1 MCEGCEERIHVGHQ
15 VHRIDRSISKLLEMR
30 VKEEGLDEIALMHG
44 WILRYL
50 YEHQDKEIYQKDI
63 EKYFGICRSAVT
75 NIIQTLEKKGYI
87 CRASVAN
94 DARLKKVMLT
104 EKGRE
109 NHEKLGEI
117 FQKMDAQLEE
127 GITEEELNIENMI
140 YEIRGKQ
147 VMLDSDLAKL
157 YQCKNGTKSINL
169 AVNRNVK
176 KFPNDFYF
184 QLTNNETENLRFHF
198 ETSNSTTNYGGKR
211 YNPYAFTEQGV
222 AMLATVLHTP
232 VAAEVS
238 VNIMRAFVKMRK
250 YISANLIEQDNM
262 KNMLI
267 KHDNEI
273 KLLQESFSKLEEKEK
288 INHIFYEGQI
298 YYAYS
303 LLIDIFNEAKK
314 EIIIIDNYADKS
326 ILDMI
331 TNLNV
336 KVIIVTRKFNLLKDI
351 DIKKYNKQY
360 QNLKVIYSD
369 KFHDRFIILDKKVLY
384 HSGASYKDLGNKCFA
399 ITKMEDKEYLK
410 TIIKNIGEDKC
421 TN

>member
-1 MCEGCEERIHVGHQ
+1 M
-15 VHRIDRSISKLLEMR
+15 
-30 VKEEGLDEIALMHG
+30 
-44 WILRYL
+44 
-50 YEHQDKEIYQKDI
+50 YE
-63 EKYFGICRSAVT
+63 
-75 NIIQTLEKKGYI
+75 
-87 CRASVAN
+87 
-94 DARLKKVMLT
+94 LK
-104 EKGRE
+104 
-109 NHEKLGEI
+109 
-117 FQKMDAQLEE
+117 
-127 GITEEELNIENMI
+127 EELNIENMI

-157 YQCKNGTKSINL
+157 YNVETKRINEAVKNNPD
-169 AVNRNVK
+169 
-176 KFPNDFYF
+176 KFPGRFYF
-184 QLTNNETENLRFHF
+184 RINENEFLSLKSKFS
-198 ETSNSTTNYGGKR
+198 TSKGGSRKGH
-211 YNPYAFTEQGV
+211 NVFTEQGI
-222 AMLATVLHTP
+222 AMLSTILKSK
-232 VAAEVS
+232 VAVETS
-238 VNIMRAFVKMRK
+238 IRIMDAFVKMRK

-298 YYAYS
+298 YNAYL

-336 KVIIVTRKFNLLKDI
+336 KVIIVTKKFNLLKDI

-360 QNLKVIYSD
+360 HNLKVIYSD

-399 ITKMEDKEYLK
+399 INKIEDNEYLK
-410 TIIKNIGEDKC
+410 NILKKIKE
-421 TN
+421 

>member
-1 MCEGCEERIHVGHQ
+1 MYE
-15 VHRIDRSISKLLEMR
+15 L
-30 VKEEGLDEIALMHG
+30 KEDL
-44 WILRYL
+44 
-50 YEHQDKEIYQKDI
+50 
-63 EKYFGICRSAVT
+63 S
-75 NIIQTLEKKGYI
+75 
-87 CRASVAN
+87 
-94 DARLKKVMLT
+94 
-104 EKGRE
+104 
-109 NHEKLGEI
+109 
-117 FQKMDAQLEE
+117 
-127 GITEEELNIENMI
+127 IENMI

-147 VMLDSDLAKL
+147 VMLDCDLAKL
-157 YQCKNGTKSINL
+157 YNVETKRINEAVKNNPY
-169 AVNRNVK
+169 
-176 KFPNDFYF
+176 KFPERFSFFLNDFEF
-184 QLTNNETENLRFHF
+184 TNLRSKFS
-198 ETSNSTTNYGGKR
+198 TSSLESKYGGRR
-211 YNPYAFTEQGV
+211 YNPRVFTEQGI
-222 AMLATVLHTP
+222 AMLSTILKSK
-232 VAAEVS
+232 VAVETS
-238 VNIMRAFVKMRK
+238 IRIMDAFVKMRK

-298 YYAYS
+298 YDAYS
-303 LLIDIFNEAKK
+303 LLIDIFKEAKK

-351 DIKKYNKQY
+351 DIKKYNRQY
-360 QNLKVIYSD
+360 HNLKVIYSD
-369 KFHDRFIILDKKVLY
+369 KFHDRFIIIDKKVLY

>member
-1 MCEGCEERIHVGHQ
+1 MYE
-15 VHRIDRSISKLLEMR
+15 L
-30 VKEEGLDEIALMHG
+30 KED
-44 WILRYL
+44 
-50 YEHQDKEIYQKDI
+50 
-63 EKYFGICRSAVT
+63 
-75 NIIQTLEKKGYI
+75 
-87 CRASVAN
+87 
-94 DARLKKVMLT
+94 
-104 EKGRE
+104 
-109 NHEKLGEI
+109 
-117 FQKMDAQLEE
+117 
-127 GITEEELNIENMI
+127 LNIENMI

-147 VMLDSDLAKL
+147 VMLDSDLARL

-198 ETSNSTTNYGGKR
+198 ETSSSTTNYGGKR

-238 VNIMRAFVKMRK
+238 VNIMRSFVKMRK

-298 YYAYS
+298 YDAYS
-303 LLIDIFNEAKK
+303 LLIDIFKEAKK

-336 KVIIVTRKFNLLKDI
+336 KVIIVTKKFNLLKDI
-351 DIKKYNKQY
+351 DIKKYNTQY
-360 QNLKVIYSD
+360 HNLKVIYSD

>member
-1 MCEGCEERIHVGHQ
+1 MYE
-15 VHRIDRSISKLLEMR
+15 L
-30 VKEEGLDEIALMHG
+30 KED
-44 WILRYL
+44 
-50 YEHQDKEIYQKDI
+50 
-63 EKYFGICRSAVT
+63 
-75 NIIQTLEKKGYI
+75 
-87 CRASVAN
+87 
-94 DARLKKVMLT
+94 
-104 EKGRE
+104 
-109 NHEKLGEI
+109 
-117 FQKMDAQLEE
+117 
-127 GITEEELNIENMI
+127 LNIENMI

-147 VMLDSDLAKL
+147 VMLDSDLARL

-222 AMLATVLHTP
+222 AMLATILHTP

-238 VNIMRAFVKMRK
+238 VNIMRTFVKMRK
-250 YISANLIEQDNM
+250 IISSNLIEQKYINE
-262 KNMLI
+262 LVI
-267 KHDNEI
+267 KDNERI
-273 KLLQESFSKLEEKEK
+273 NLLEESFLKLEEKEK

-298 YYAYS
+298 YDAYS
-303 LLIDIFNEAKK
+303 LLIDIFKEAKK

-336 KVIIVTRKFNLLKDI
+336 KVIIVTKKFNLLKDI

-360 QNLKVIYSD
+360 HNLKVIYND
-369 KFHDRFIILDKKVLY
+369 KFHDRFIIIDKKVLY

-399 ITKMEDKEYLK
+399 INKIKDDEYLEN
-410 TIIKNIGEDKC
+410 ILIKIGL
-421 TN
+421 

>member
-1 MCEGCEERIHVGHQ
+1 MY
-15 VHRIDRSISKLLEMR
+15 KL
-30 VKEEGLDEIALMHG
+30 KEDL
-44 WILRYL
+44 
-50 YEHQDKEIYQKDI
+50 
-63 EKYFGICRSAVT
+63 S
-75 NIIQTLEKKGYI
+75 
-87 CRASVAN
+87 
-94 DARLKKVMLT
+94 
-104 EKGRE
+104 
-109 NHEKLGEI
+109 
-117 FQKMDAQLEE
+117 
-127 GITEEELNIENMI
+127 IENMI
-140 YEIRGKQ
+140 YEIRGRQ
-147 VMLDSDLAKL
+147 VMLDCDLAKL
-157 YQCKNGTKSINL
+157 YNVETKRINEAVKNNPD
-169 AVNRNVK
+169 
-176 KFPNDFYF
+176 KFPERFYF
-184 QLTNNETENLRFHF
+184 RINENEFFSLKSKIS
-198 ETSNSTTNYGGKR
+198 TSKGGSRKGH
-211 YNPYAFTEQGV
+211 NVFTEQGI
-222 AMLATVLHTP
+222 AMLSTILKSK
-232 VAAEVS
+232 VAVETS
-238 VNIMRAFVKMRK
+238 IRIMDAFVKMRK

-298 YYAYS
+298 YDAYS
-303 LLIDIFNEAKK
+303 LLIDIFKEAKK

-399 ITKMEDKEYLK
+399 INKIEDNEYLK
-410 TIIKNIGEDKC
+410 NILKKIKE
-421 TN
+421 

>member
-1 MCEGCEERIHVGHQ
+1 M
-15 VHRIDRSISKLLEMR
+15 
-30 VKEEGLDEIALMHG
+30 
-44 WILRYL
+44 
-50 YEHQDKEIYQKDI
+50 YE
-63 EKYFGICRSAVT
+63 
-75 NIIQTLEKKGYI
+75 
-87 CRASVAN
+87 
-94 DARLKKVMLT
+94 LK
-104 EKGRE
+104 
-109 NHEKLGEI
+109 
-117 FQKMDAQLEE
+117 
-127 GITEEELNIENMI
+127 EELNIENMI

-157 YQCKNGTKSINL
+157 YNVETKRINEAVKNNPY
-169 AVNRNVK
+169 
-176 KFPNDFYF
+176 KFPERFSF
-184 QLTNNETENLRFHF
+184 RLNEIEMENLWSKFS
-198 ETSNSTTNYGGKR
+198 TAKISNMSRSYPR
-211 YNPYAFTEQGV
+211 VFTEQGI
-222 AMLATVLHTP
+222 AMLSTILKSK
-232 VAAEVS
+232 VAVETS
-238 VNIMRAFVKMRK
+238 IRIMDAFVKMRK

-273 KLLQESFSKLEEKEK
+273 KLLQESFSKLEKKEK

-298 YYAYS
+298 YDAYS
-303 LLIDIFNEAKK
+303 LLIDIFKGAKE

-336 KVIIVTRKFNLLKDI
+336 KVIIVTKKFNLLKDI

-360 QNLKVIYSD
+360 HNLKVIYSD

-384 HSGASYKDLGNKCFA
+384 NSGASYKDLGNKCFA
-399 ITKMEDKEYLK
+399 ITKMEDKWYLE